1 MQDCTKLILTLKPP
15 ADDAMYARARADIEA
30 AGGTI
35 KYEYHEAL
43 KGMAICVPKDELET
57 LKNKDYVDAIESD
70 GEGKLEDVIEWVKYS
85 APHNKPQCTSPR

>member
-1 MQDCTKLILTLKPP
+1 MRLLGLTFLSLFSVAAFAQQQVQDCTKLILTLKPP
-15 ADDAMYARARADIEA
+15 ADDAMYARARADIQA

-70 GEGKLEDVIEWVKYS
+70 GEVHIS
-85 APHNKPQCTSPR
+85 